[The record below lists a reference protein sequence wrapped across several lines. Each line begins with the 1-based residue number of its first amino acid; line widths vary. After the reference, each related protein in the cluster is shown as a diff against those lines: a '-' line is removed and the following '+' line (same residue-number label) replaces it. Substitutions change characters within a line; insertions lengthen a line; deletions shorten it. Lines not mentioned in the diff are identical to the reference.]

1 MKKRALSTIFLVLMC
16 VVVASPA
23 FTALVAQPKVTF
35 QQTTV
40 QKMIVSTSTVSISGT
55 VYGLPLDGTGAVP
68 VEGAQVVIIGGKI
81 IGGITFAFQKS
92 TPTNANGYYSFSD
105 IPIGLYLV
113 VARKPGEYLPGFRF
127 VRLTSSQPVKN
138 NQDISMIRMG
148 GGNNSQDISLYIN
161 TISAD
166 EQILLQQYMNT
177 LLVNEQILMQQYMN
191 TISANE
197 QILTQE

>member
-1 MKKRALSTIFLVLMC
+1 MKKRALSTIFLILMC
-16 VVVASPA
+16 VVVASPT
-23 FTALVAQPKVTF
+23 FTALVAQPKVTL

-40 QKMIVSTSTVSISGT
+40 QKIMVSTSTISISGT

-68 VEGAQVVIIGGKI
+68 VEGAQVVLIGGKI

-105 IPIGLYLV
+105 IPVGIFLV
-113 VARKPGEYLPGFRF
+113 VARKPSEYLPGFRF
-127 VRLTSSQPVKN
+127 VRLTPSQPIKQ
-138 NQDISMIRMG
+138 NQDIHMIRIG
-148 GGNNSQDISLYIN
+148 GSNGSQDMSQYMN

-177 LLVNEQILMQQYMN
+177 LPVNEQILMQQYMN
-191 TISANE
+191 TISANK

>member
-1 MKKRALSTIFLVLMC
+1 MKKRALSTIFLILLC
-16 VVVASPA
+16 VVVASPS
-23 FTALVAQPKVTF
+23 FTALVAQPKATM

-40 QKMIVSTSTVSISGT
+40 QKVVMSTNTISVDGT
-55 VYGLPLDGTGAVP
+55 VYGLPLDGTGPVP
-68 VEGAQVVIIGGKI
+68 VEGANVVIIGGKI

-127 VRLTSSQPVKN
+127 VRLTPSQPVKH
-138 NQDISMIRMG
+138 NQDINMIRIG
-148 GGNNSQDISLYIN
+148 GGNGSQDMSQYMN

-177 LLVNEQILMQQYMN
+177 LPVNEQILMQQYVSI
-191 TISANE
+191 ISANG
-197 QILTQE
+197 QILMQD

>member
-1 MKKRALSTIFLVLMC
+1 LSIFVLVLMC
-16 VVVASPA
+16 VVVVSPSFIA
-23 FTALVAQPKVTF
+23 MVAQPKVTF
-35 QQTTV
+35 QQTTMQNIV
-40 QKMIVSTSTVSISGT
+40 VSTSTVSISGT

-92 TPTNANGYYSFSD
+92 TPTNANGYYAFSD

-148 GGNNSQDISLYIN
+148 GGNSSQDISLYIN

-177 LLVNEQILMQQYMN
+177 LPINEQILMQQYMN
-191 TISANE
+191 TI
-197 QILTQE
+197 

>member
-1 MKKRALSTIFLVLMC
+1 MNKRALSIFVLVLMC
-16 VVVASPA
+16 VVVVSPSFIA
-23 FTALVAQPKVTF
+23 MVAQPKVTF
-35 QQTTV
+35 QQTTMQNIV
-40 QKMIVSTSTVSISGT
+40 VSTSTVSISGT

-92 TPTNANGYYSFSD
+92 TPTNANGYYAFSD

-113 VARKPGEYLPGFRF
+113 VARKPGEYFPGFRF

-148 GGNNSQDISLYIN
+148 GGNSSQDISLYIN

-166 EQILLQQYMNT
+166 EQILLQQYVNT
-177 LLVNEQILMQQYMN
+177 LPVNEQILMQQYMN
-191 TISANE
+191 TIS
-197 QILTQE
+197 Q

>member
-1 MKKRALSTIFLVLMC
+1 MKKRALSTFFLFLMC

-40 QKMIVSTSTVSISGT
+40 QKVIVSTSTVSISGT

-68 VEGAQVVIIGGKI
+68 VEGAQVVLIGGKI

-105 IPIGLYLV
+105 IPLGLFLV
-113 VARKPGEYLPGFRF
+113 VARKPGEYFPGFRF

-177 LLVNEQILMQQYMN
+177 LPVNEQILMQQHMN
-191 TISANE
+191 TIS
-197 QILTQE
+197 Q

>member
-1 MKKRALSTIFLVLMC
+1 MKKRALSTFFLVLMC

-40 QKMIVSTSTVSISGT
+40 QKMIVSTSTVSVSGT

-68 VEGAQVVIIGGKI
+68 VEGAQVVLIGGKI
-81 IGGITFAFQKS
+81 IGGITFAFEKS
-92 TPTNANGYYSFSD
+92 TPTNANGYYSLSD
-105 IPIGLYLV
+105 IPLGLFLV

-177 LLVNEQILMQQYMN
+177 QPVNEQILMQQYMN
-191 TISANE
+191 TI
-197 QILTQE
+197 

>member
-1 MKKRALSTIFLVLMC
+1 MKKRALSTFFLVLMC

-35 QQTTV
+35 QQTTM
-40 QKMIVSTSTVSISGT
+40 QKMIVSTSTVSVSGT

-68 VEGAQVVIIGGKI
+68 VEGAQVVLIGGKI
-81 IGGITFAFQKS
+81 IGGITFAFEKS
-92 TPTNANGYYSFSD
+92 TPTNANGYYSLSD
-105 IPIGLYLV
+105 IPLGLFLV

-177 LLVNEQILMQQYMN
+177 QPVNEQILMQQYMN
-191 TISANE
+191 TI
-197 QILTQE
+197 

>member
-1 MKKRALSTIFLVLMC
+1 MNKRALSIFVLVLMC
-16 VVVASPA
+16 VVVVSPSFIA
-23 FTALVAQPKVTF
+23 MVAQPKVTF
-35 QQTTV
+35 QQTTMQNIV
-40 QKMIVSTSTVSISGT
+40 VSTSTVSISGT

-92 TPTNANGYYSFSD
+92 TPTNANGYYAFSD

-113 VARKPGEYLPGFRF
+113 VARKPGEYFPGFRF

-148 GGNNSQDISLYIN
+148 GGNSSQDISLYIN

-177 LLVNEQILMQQYMN
+177 LPVNEQILMQQYMN
-191 TISANE
+191 TI
-197 QILTQE
+197 